1 MLLGE
6 GGGHRGRSDQGTC
19 GLNVCQVSDKRRAK
33 VHVRAELLGGHRG
46 ESRGQGGQD
55 TCFLSVH
62 LEAVW
67 VRVEI
72 DTL

>member
-1 MLLGE
+1 M
-6 GGGHRGRSDQGTC
+6 
-19 GLNVCQVSDKRRAK
+19 CQVSDKRRAE